1 MTRPL
6 LSLGAA
12 ALLAGCAG
20 ATATREVPAGPGPGR
35 SASVRTLGV
44 PPGHLP
50 PVGTCRVW
58 VPGVPPGR
66 QARPRPCAG
75 VLAAAP
81 AGAMILYRPDRQ
93 RVRVRYVHAERVG
106 VIVVVRLFE
115 AESGRFVSEEA
126 PGPEDRDEDE
136 GQRGRRRGRP

>member
-1 MTRPL
+1 
-6 LSLGAA
+6 
-12 ALLAGCAG
+12 
-20 ATATREVPAGPGPGR
+20 
-35 SASVRTLGV
+35 
-44 PPGHLP
+44 
-50 PVGTCRVW
+50 
-58 VPGVPPGR
+58 
-66 QARPRPCAG
+66 
-75 VLAAAP
+75 
-81 AGAMILYRPDRQ
+81 MILYRPDRQ